1 MENVLDKLLPLCAA
15 SCIALAA
22 NADKVTLPGTSW
34 DGNLANQDN
43 WPGSIPSEGSGD
55 IVLSG
60 LVGNLTLSRDLT
72 IGGTYTFQVNGGSTV
87 SAAFGEYSLSVPG
100 RIAIGDSSSNNSF
113 DLTSGTMNGSG
124 FVFVGRGQSNTA
136 SSNTLRISNPGT
148 SISSGTNRFVVGY
161 VNGSNVASE
170 NVLIV
175 TNGANLTASTTL
187 ETGAGGGSGN
197 LVLLDG
203 AGTVSVGTY
212 GYVGYGANSR
222 NNRMVVRNVGTAI
235 FTTGITVGQEA
246 GADGNSLLVTN
257 VTHLTTGPIVVGS
270 KGASCTGEVYLASS
284 ESSTLP
290 TFKVGSYASASN
302 CYLLVDGG
310 GNSRTISG
318 GPFSNFTL
326 GGSGNTIELRNIT
339 QTYTSQRTLD
349 ASACTNSQF
358 RIGKGASV
366 ISSASKFE
374 FSNCAPGFGLTIDGG
389 RAEFTNQIWISSGAC
404 RMDVLSGGE
413 LACSNLYCNAGDVAI
428 TISNATIR
436 ASGDIFMPQN
446 SIDGYVTNVI
456 LRFAGTFPRMT
467 AHRFYQYSKNS
478 VEIDSEDNKTGVTFE
493 FVLPENGYDAA
504 PLETD
509 RIIWLCGKYCKVRVD
524 ASAYRGDRRWMP
536 LMRSNN
542 NDIRLKMSE
551 DALCADFPNSPKL
564 TVEHRIVSV
573 EGGAKELQ
581 IRVKRPTG
589 FAIIVK

>member
-43 WPGSIPSEGSGD
+43 WPGSTIPSEGSGD

-72 IGGTYTFQVNGGSTV
+72 IGGTYTFQINGGSTV

-124 FVFVGRGQSNTA
+124 FVFVGRNGTA

-148 SISSGTNRFVVGY
+148 SISSANRFIAGY
-161 VNGSNVASE
+161 GASAFG
-170 NVLIV
+170 NVLVV
-175 TNGANLTASTTL
+175 TNGANLTASGPSGNL
-187 ETGAGGGSGN
+187 EAGANASGN

-203 AGTVSVGTY
+203 AGAINVSQC
-212 GYVGYGANSR
+212 GYVGREDGGC
-222 NNRMVVRNVGTAI
+222 NNRMVVRNVNTAV
-235 FTTGITVGQEA
+235 FTKGIIVGGGE

-257 VTHLTTGPIVVGS
+257 VANLTSGQIVVGS
-270 KGASCTGEVYLASS
+270 KGANCTGEVYLVSS
-284 ESSTLP
+284 ESSALP
-290 TFKVGSYASASN
+290 TFKVGGYASATN

-310 GNSRTISG
+310 GNSRTSSG
-318 GPFSNFTL
+318 GLLSDFILTNNV
-326 GGSGNTIELRNIT
+326 NTIELRDIALRYETNKST
-339 QTYTSQRTLD
+339 TNT
-349 ASACTNSQF
+349 APVCTNS
-358 RIGKGASV
+358 RYVIGKGASLV
-366 ISSASKFE
+366 STAPQLA
-374 FSNCAPGFGLTIDGG
+374 FSNCAPGFGIAVDGG
-389 RAEFTNQIWISSGAC
+389 HAAFGSQFRILSDAY

-413 LACSNLYCNAGDVAI
+413 LVCTNLYCHANDVVV
-428 TISNATIR
+428 TISNATVK
-436 ASGDIFMPQN
+436 ASGDVFMPDN
-446 SIDGYVTNVI
+446 AYGGWATNNVI
-456 LRFAGTFPRMT
+456 RFLGTSPRLT
-467 AHRFYQYSKNS
+467 AYRFYQRSKGD
-478 VEIDSEDNKTGVTFE
+478 VEIDSDDNKTGVVLD
-493 FVLPENGYDAA
+493 FVLPENGYDTV
-504 PLETD
+504 PLETE
-509 RIIWLCGKYCKVRVD
+509 RIIWLCGKYCKIRVD
-524 ASAYRGDRRWMP
+524 ASAYRGDRRWMT
-536 LMRSNN
+536 LMRSNSN
-542 NDIRLKMSE
+542 NITTKMSE